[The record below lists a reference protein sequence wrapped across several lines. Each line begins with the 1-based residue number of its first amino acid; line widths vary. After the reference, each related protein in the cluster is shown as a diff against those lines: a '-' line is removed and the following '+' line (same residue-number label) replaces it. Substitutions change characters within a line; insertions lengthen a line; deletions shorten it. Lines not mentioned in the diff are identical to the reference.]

1 MRIETERL
9 VLRDFVIEDWPA
21 VFDYQREPRYLQYY
35 PWTDRSEAEVQSF
48 VQMQIDCQ
56 DVEPRRKFQ
65 LAITLPDSGK
75 LIGNCGMR
83 RKDNSYLAGA
93 ADANEHEAD
102 IGYELSPD
110 YWGNGYATEGARAM
124 VDFGFREFGL
134 QRISAW
140 CNADNVRSAGV
151 LERAGMQLEGRLRKS
166 DFFKDRWWDT
176 LLYAILREEWQPDR

>member
-9 VLRDFVIEDWPA
+9 VLRDFVIEDWRA
-21 VFDYQREPRYLQYY
+21 VQAYQREPRYLQYY

-56 DVEPRRKFQ
+56 HVEPRRKFQ

-83 RKDNSYLAGA
+83 RKDN
-93 ADANEHEAD
+93 NETEAD

-124 VDFGFREFGL
+124 VDFGLREFDL
-134 QRISAW
+134 HRISAW
-140 CNADNVRSAGV
+140 CNADNVRSQRV
-151 LERAGMQLEGRLRKS
+151 LERAGLRLEGRLREI
-166 DFFKDRWWDT
+166 DYFKDRWWDT
-176 LLYAILREEWQPDR
+176 LLYAILRDEWQPDR